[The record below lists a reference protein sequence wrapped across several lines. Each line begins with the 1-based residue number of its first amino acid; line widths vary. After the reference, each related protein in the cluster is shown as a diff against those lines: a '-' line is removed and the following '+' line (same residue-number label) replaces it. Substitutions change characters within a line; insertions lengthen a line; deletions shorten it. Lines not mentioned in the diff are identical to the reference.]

1 MIATAQF
8 VCAYCGSVNVIE
20 VDPSAGR
27 WQEYE
32 EDCQVCC
39 CPNVLQI
46 ELWDD
51 GLGAN
56 VQATREDGNA

>member
-27 WQEYE
+27 QQEYE

-39 CPNVLQI
+39 NPNLLRI
-46 ELWDD
+46 ALWDD
-51 GLGAN
+51 GRGAD
-56 VQATREDGNA
+56 VDATREDGNA